1 MTPSQIWYACAI
13 LLFILEMITPGFVL
27 ANVALAALAAAIVAD
42 IGGSLTWQLITFV
55 VVGLVSFVTV
65 RPFLRRPRASTLE
78 QQPSEVDALLG
89 RVVIVIDM
97 ITSDGTQGKV
107 LVDGQV
113 WRALSL
119 RATEIHPNTRVRICG
134 YESSILVVEETTS

>member
-1 MTPSQIWYACAI
+1 
-13 LLFILEMITPGFVL
+13 MITPGFVL

-42 IGGSLTWQLITFV
+42 VGGSLPWQLITFV

-65 RPFLRRPRASTLE
+65 RPYLRRPRASTLE
-78 QQPSEVDALLG
+78 QQPSEVDAMLG
-89 RVVIVIDM
+89 RVVVVTEM

-107 LVDGQV
+107 QVDGQS

-119 RATEIHPNTRVRICG
+119 RATEIHPSTRVRICG
-134 YESSILVVEETTS
+134 YESSVLVVEEVAS